1 MHNESVFVGSFVFS
15 LLRKSFHDSGR
26 LCCGFLE
33 AAAAALAEAHHQL
46 HSTMHR
52 ASEMPGQ
59 RARESNAPTKPNH
72 SLSSARMC
80 LQDHSEMADF

>member
-59 RARESNAPTKPNH
+59 RARESNAPTKPNPLRTVI
-72 SLSSARMC
+72 SMYVFTGSQR
-80 LQDHSEMADF
+80 DG